1 MKQAQKDKIRRRHAR
16 EWVGQFM
23 RPEIGPLILVMVIA
37 AVMTGFALA
46 QPYLTKL
53 LIDDG
58 LMRGNMD
65 RVVQFAVLIIIMAL
79 IVFVVS
85 GINRWL
91 YVGLSGRILFRL
103 REDVF
108 QRLMMLSPDFF
119 GRWRTGDI
127 VSRLDGDVAEVQRFS
142 TDSLLAVVNGSLALI
157 GSIAIMLW
165 LSPQLTL
172 IAFALLPLQIL
183 FLRLMRPRV
192 EQSSRDLREK
202 SATLSSF
209 LIERLESV
217 KVIQAMSGAEQE
229 QARLRG
235 LNRSYLHDLLRL
247 QVVNH
252 VTGGVPGMLTSI
264 ATAMVFIVG
273 GYHVT
278 DGTATLGTLI
288 AFSAYMGRA
297 TGPVQ
302 SFLGLYV
309 AYQRAMVSL
318 IRVRALRRHK
328 VPVKDPSTPKEIGDR
343 ARGHII
349 LDQVG
354 FYHDKAQ
361 QQGIRDVCL
370 DIKAGEKILI
380 TGPSGG
386 GKSTLIDLLHR
397 HYDPLMGSI
406 TLDGVSY
413 KEIALKELRRI
424 IAVVDQNTILFR
436 GTVRDNI
443 TYGVPGASMD
453 QVIVAAQAARID
465 DFIQSLP
472 AGYDT
477 VIGERGAQL
486 SGGQKQRLSIA
497 RALLMD
503 PKVLILDEATSALD
517 NETEVEFQ
525 EMLDQFFERR
535 TRIII
540 SHHVGAIGNLDRI
553 FSLRDGQLT
562 EVTP

>member
-1 MKQAQKDKIRRRHAR
+1 
-16 EWVGQFM
+16 
-23 RPEIGPLILVMVIA
+23 
-37 AVMTGFALA
+37 
-46 QPYLTKL
+46 
-53 LIDDG
+53 
-58 LMRGNMD
+58 
-65 RVVQFAVLIIIMAL
+65 
-79 IVFVVS
+79 
-85 GINRWL
+85 
-91 YVGLSGRILFRL
+91 
-103 REDVF
+103 
-108 QRLMMLSPDFF
+108 MMLSPDFY

-235 LNRSYLHDLLRL
+235 LNRSYLQDLLRL

-328 VPVKDPSTPKEIGDR
+328 VPVKDPSKPKEIGDR

-397 HYDPLMGSI
+397 HYDPLMGRKS
-406 TLDGVSY
+406 
-413 KEIALKELRRI
+413 R
-424 IAVVDQNTILFR
+424 
-436 GTVRDNI
+436 
-443 TYGVPGASMD
+443 
-453 QVIVAAQAARID
+453 
-465 DFIQSLP
+465 
-472 AGYDT
+472 
-477 VIGERGAQL
+477 
-486 SGGQKQRLSIA
+486 
-497 RALLMD
+497 
-503 PKVLILDEATSALD
+503 
-517 NETEVEFQ
+517 
-525 EMLDQFFERR
+525 
-535 TRIII
+535 
-540 SHHVGAIGNLDRI
+540 
-553 FSLRDGQLT
+553 
-562 EVTP
+562 